1 MTDQERHAFF
11 DRLAA
16 AIEGDHRE
24 EFERWRLTC
33 EALPKAEL
41 EEDALSHASAQAAQ
55 LAATLSNAETEDVEL
70 ALTAALHAFHAH
82 RCLHRI
88 AERGHG
94 AP

>member
-24 EFERWRLTC
+24 DFERWRLTC
-33 EALPKAEL
+33 ETLPEPEFGA
-41 EEDALSHASAQAAQ
+41 DALGHASDHAAL
-55 LAATLSNAETEDVEL
+55 LAAALSNAETEDIEL

-88 AERGHG
+88 SERQHG